1 MNDTI
6 PTISEALARPF
17 HPSEV
22 KFKPQTVKG
31 NRALAIAYID
41 CRVIQDR
48 LDAVLG
54 VMGWQDEYMIQT
66 DGSVVCKLQLKLGD
80 QWVSKMD
87 VGSPSEQPDSGDRLK
102 AAFSDSLKRAAVKF
116 GIGRY
121 LYRLTAIWTDYDP
134 VKKQFIQPPKL
145 PSWAIP
151 VSAKPA
157 PEEPKPVSS
166 GNLPAN
172 GIELQQRLQQY
183 EAKLAAQKLCANGA
197 LLAHVAEAGARA
209 GYGEDL
215 TRWNGPAIAFAVQ
228 TVKQFDSSIRGTM
241 SEAQQAA

>member
-6 PTISEALARPF
+6 HTISEALARPF
-17 HPSEV
+17 DPSEV
-22 KFKPQTVKG
+22 KFKPQAVKG
-31 NRALAIAYID
+31 TRALAIAYID

-54 VMGWQDEYMIQT
+54 VMGWQDEYTIQP
-66 DGSVVCKLQLKLGD
+66 DGSVVCKLQLKLGE

-87 VGSPSEQPDSGDRLK
+87 VGSPSEQPDQGDRLK

-134 VKKQFIQPPKL
+134 VKKQFTQPPKL
-145 PSWAIP
+145 PGWAIP
-151 VSAKPA
+151 ATAKPA
-157 PEEPKPVSS
+157 PEPKPASS

-172 GIELQQRLQQY
+172 GMELQQRLQQY

-197 LLAHVAEAGARA
+197 LLAHVVEAGARA

-228 TVKQFDSSIRGTM
+228 TVKQFDSNIRNTT